1 MPAALPSGLADFVDH
16 VLPLLRSRG
25 LYRREYEGTT
35 LRQRYG
41 LARPGNQYLAS
52 AAAASAASAASAA
65 TASAASAVS
74 AAAATAAT
82 GLVEGLRQTSPV
94 MEGSLI

>member
-52 AAAASAASAASAA
+52 AAAASAASAA

-74 AAAATAAT
+74 AAAATAAS

>member
-65 TASAASAVS
+65 TVS
-74 AAAATAAT
+74 AAAAS